1 MLSVCRGRQRPGR
14 MPGAGEVPV
23 AMRLREIPVPI
34 PNTMV
39 KTQAADGTTPWGV
52 GEQVA
57 AGAPSKKG
65 LEPKERQDSGAQEG
79 ASRSAGMGLQEG
91 EWSEPTRAHRRQEPP
106 AVP

>member
-1 MLSVCRGRQRPGR
+1 MLFACRGRHE
-14 MPGAGEVPV
+14 EVPV
-23 AMRLREIPVPI
+23 AMRPREIPVPI

-39 KTQAADGTTPWGV
+39 KPRAADGTTPWGV

-79 ASRSAGMGLQEG
+79 ASRSVGMGLQEG
-91 EWSEPTRAHRRQEPP
+91 GVVRAHPSPSAAGAASCTLKTEY
-106 AVP
+106 

>member
-1 MLSVCRGRQRPGR
+1 MLFACRGRHE
-14 MPGAGEVPV
+14 EVPV
-23 AMRLREIPVPI
+23 AMRPREIPVPI

-39 KTQAADGTTPWGV
+39 KPRAADGTTPWGV

-79 ASRSAGMGLQEG
+79 GVPERRHGPAGGG
-91 EWSEPTRAHRRQEPP
+91 VVRAHPSPSAAGAASCTLKTEY
-106 AVP
+106 